1 MRKIIAA
8 LLTGMILLSLASCA
22 DEETDHDYNIKDAL
36 KISAWVFDESRGED
50 YFIYDAVSKDY
61 DYNYDE
67 SLYVYEQL
75 KMNEVKILPPNTFY
89 GAILDLVNLNMFF
102 EFNGIIEVIS
112 ADEDVQLSC
121 SATLE
126 PFTTELTSDLTR
138 FYGFEVKL
146 PKEGFI
152 AVNPLGSNRGQTTLF
167 TYNDIAQLPHKV
179 GREYYLTVNTYKLAD
194 ETLPVIT
201 AKLKLIELDDKTDS
215 FNEST
220 ACFSVE
226 LISYEYS
233 DMYKMMYEIVDDD
246 EE

>member
-1 MRKIIAA
+1 MKKVILA
-8 LLTGMILLSLASCA
+8 LLTVIILLSLSSCKTK
-22 DEETDHDYNIKDAL
+22 DFEYDYNIKDAL
-36 KISAWVFDESRGED
+36 KISAWVFDESRGEE
-50 YFIYDAVSKDY
+50 YFVYDAVSKDY

-89 GAILDLVNLNMFF
+89 GAIRDLVNLNMFF

-112 ADEDVQLSC
+112 PNKDVQLSC
-121 SATLE
+121 SNSLN
-126 PFTTELTSDLTR
+126 PFTTDTTGTDRR

-152 AVNPLGSNRGQTTLF
+152 AINPLGSNRGQTATF
-167 TYNDIAQLPHKV
+167 TYKEVEQLPHKV
-179 GREYYLTVNTYKLAD
+179 GREYYLTINTYKLAD

-201 AKLKLIELDDKTDS
+201 ACLKIVELDDKRDS
-215 FNEST
+215 FDETT

-226 LISYEYS
+226 LVSYEYS
-233 DMYKMMYEIVDDD
+233 DIYKMMYEIVDED
-246 EE
+246 E